1 MVFATASSY
10 PLAIKHGNGKSSSP
24 YIYIYMYIKKYL
36 YMCIYI
42 YEGLDGKMN
51 FRFHIVEPSKMEV
64 GPLDRLCDV
73 TKKRTGLQELLC
85 RVLKL
90 VWKSRNWGYTIPSS
104 TFPDKIW
111 LYEHIVPTK

>member
-1 MVFATASSY
+1 MENPPV
-10 PLAIKHGNGKSSSP
+10 HV
-24 YIYIYMYIKKYL
+24 YIYMYIKKYL